1 MSDIL
6 MPKATAV
13 WLVDNTSLTFDQIA
27 DFCGLHPLEVRG
39 IADGEV
45 ARDIRGADPI
55 GNGQLSREE
64 LDAALQPLGWKV
76 SEFCRATGLHR
87 NTPSRW
93 RNEGVEIPAWVP
105 KHLGLLLELQRLH
118 AAYLVPPSTK
128 GDD

>member
-1 MSDIL
+1 MTI
-6 MPKATAV
+6 
-13 WLVDNTSLTFDQIA
+13 
-27 DFCGLHPLEVRG
+27 
-39 IADGEV
+39 
-45 ARDIRGADPI
+45 
-55 GNGQLSREE
+55 EE
-64 LDAALQPLGWKV
+64 LDAALQSLGWKV

-105 KHLGLLLELQRLH
+105 KHLGLLLELQRLY